1 MIEPEP
7 LLSLHHRT
15 GRFLSVA
22 DIWVEAANEF
32 KKPDRFTLTE
42 VAEKYV
48 VIRRLGARGS
58 RWSRELTPYMVEP
71 QNLLSSRE
79 LSALIFVGPAQSGKT
94 ESLILNWIAHSVI
107 QDPMDMI
114 VYSPTQQAAS
124 DFAIRRVDRMN
135 YWSPALAER
144 LIAGGRTESR
154 KNKRYTSGMILT
166 LGWPTVSELS
176 GKPIGRVALTDYDRM
191 DESIEGEGA
200 AFDLAYM
207 RTTTFG
213 SFAMTLA
220 ESSPSRPIV
229 DPRWTPE
236 TPHQAPPT
244 TGILGLYN
252 RGDRRRW
259 YWPCPGCGRYFE
271 ASFRHLRWE
280 DRANILDAAD
290 TVRMLCPECSFEIP
304 PGARRDMQR
313 RGVWLADGQR
323 IDENGEIV
331 GERPRSRFAS
341 FWLNGVA
348 AGFVSWPDL
357 VMKYLNAEGEWH
369 RSHSEEALR
378 QFFNNDL
385 GEPYRPKAELSQR
398 VPETLHARAVPHT
411 ELHVPPGVRT
421 LVATVDVQKNAFVC
435 QVHGV
440 APGAP
445 YDLYVIDRF
454 TIMKS
459 NRFDEDGDRL
469 WVKPGVHQED
479 WDLLIDEVILRTYP
493 LAEDPARCMMI
504 KLTICDSGGRAGVTT
519 AAYGFYRRVVS
530 KGLGGRFHLLKG
542 EPRANAPR
550 SYISYPDQQG
560 RKDRFAA
567 SRGDVPV
574 LFLNSLIWKDTLHN
588 RLEGSTP
595 GRGMIHF
602 PAWLPLWFF
611 KELCV
616 ERRTPK
622 GWEGTSGVRNEAWDL
637 LYYALGACGSSL
649 LRIEQVDWQ
658 KPPTWADEPD
668 KNPMVVPVVEAR
680 SVELT
685 SPKPKRYDF
694 ARFGEALA

>member
-1 MIEPEP
+1 MEPDFSP
-7 LLSLHHRT
+7 LLRT
-15 GRFLSVA
+15 GKFPTPAEIYVA
-22 DIWVEAANEF
+22 AAGDF
-32 KKPDRFTLTE
+32 KKPDRYSLTDI
-42 VAEKYV
+42 AEKYV

-79 LSALIFVGPAQSGKT
+79 LSALIFAGPAQSGKT

-114 VYSPTQQAAS
+114 VYNPTQQAAS

-166 LGWPTVSELS
+166 LAWPTVTELA
-176 GKPIGRVALTDYDRM
+176 GRPIGRVALTDYDRM
-191 DESIEGEGA
+191 AENIEGEGA

-220 ESSPSRPIV
+220 ESSPSRPVV

-236 TPHQAPPT
+236 SLHQAPPT

-259 YWPCPGCGRYFE
+259 YWPCVGCGEYFE
-271 ASFRHLRWE
+271 GGFRHLRWS
-280 DRANILDAAD
+280 DRHNALDAAD
-290 TVRMLCPECSFEIP
+290 TVRMLCPNCNFEIP
-304 PGARRDMQR
+304 PQARRDMQR

-323 IDENGEIV
+323 IDENGEIQ
-331 GERPRSRFAS
+331 GERMRSRFAS
-341 FWLNGVA
+341 FWLNGAA
-348 AGFVSWPDL
+348 AGFQTWGDL
-357 VMKYLNAEGEWH
+357 VVKYLNAEQEWNNA
-369 RSHSEEALR
+369 RSEEALR
-378 QFFNNDL
+378 QFWNNDL
-385 GEPYRPKAELSQR
+385 GEPYRPKAELTMR
-398 VPETLHARAVPHT
+398 LPETLHARAVAFP
-411 ELHVPPGVRT
+411 ELHVPEGVR
-421 LVATVDVQKNAFVC
+421 LLIATVDVQKNAFVV
-435 QVHGV
+435 QVQGIS
-440 APGAP
+440 PGAP
-445 YDLYVIDRF
+445 FDLTVIDRF

-459 NRFDEDGDRL
+459 NRLDEDGDRHF
-469 WVKPGVHQED
+469 VRPGVHQED

-493 LAEDPARCMMI
+493 LPDGSGRCMTI
-504 KLTICDSGGRAGVTT
+504 KLTVCDSGGRAGVTT
-519 AAYGFYRRVVS
+519 NAYQFHRRIIS
-530 KGLGGRFHLLKG
+530 KGLAGRFHLLKG
-542 EPRANAPR
+542 EPRQNAPR
-550 SYISYPDQQG
+550 CYISYPDQQG

-574 LFLNSLIWKDTLHN
+574 LFLNSLIWKDSLAN

-602 PAWLPLWFF
+602 PHWLPLWFY

-637 LYYALGACGSSL
+637 LYYCLGTCGSSL
-649 LRIEQVDWQ
+649 LRIEQIDWQ
-658 KPPTWADEPD
+658 SPPTWAAEWD
-668 KNPMVVPVVEAR
+668 KNPMVVPLSEAK

-685 SPKPKRYDF
+685 QPKPKRYDF
-694 ARFGEALA
+694 STFGKALA

>member
-1 MIEPEP
+1 M
-7 LLSLHHRT
+7 LSLHRRT
-15 GRFLSVA
+15 GKYSSV
-22 DIWVEAANEF
+22 VELFVDAAREF
-32 KKPDRFTLTE
+32 KKPDRYSLTE

-58 RWSRELTPYMVEP
+58 RWTRELTPYMVEP

-107 QDPMDMI
+107 QDPMDLI

-135 YWSPALAER
+135 YFSPALAER
-144 LIAGGRTESR
+144 LLAGGRNESR

-166 LGWPTVSELS
+166 LAWPTVTELS
-176 GKPIGRVALTDYDRM
+176 GKPIGRVAFTDYDRM
-191 DESIEGEGA
+191 DENIEGEGA
-200 AFDLAYM
+200 PFDLGYM

-220 ESSPSRPIV
+220 ESSPSRPVV

-259 YWPCPGCGRYFE
+259 YWPCVSCGAYFE
-271 ASFRHLRWE
+271 GTFGHLRWE
-280 DRANILDAAD
+280 ERHNPLDAAD
-290 TVRMLCPECSFEIP
+290 TVRMLCPVCSFEIP
-304 PGARRDMQR
+304 PRARREMQG
-313 RGVWLADGQR
+313 RGLWLADGQS
-323 IDENGEIV
+323 IDENGEIQ

-341 FWLNGVA
+341 FWLKGVA
-348 AGFVSWPDL
+348 AGFQTWGDL
-357 VMKYLNAEGEWH
+357 VVKYLNAEGEWN
-369 RSHSEEALR
+369 RSRSEEALR
-378 QFFNNDL
+378 QFWNNDL
-385 GEPYRPKAELSQR
+385 GEPYRPKAQQSMRL
-398 VPETLHARAVPHT
+398 PETLQSRAAPT
-411 ELHVPPGVRT
+411 DEQHVPPGVRM
-421 LVATVDVQKNAFVC
+421 LIAVVDVQKNAFVV
-435 QVHGV
+435 QVHGI
-440 APGAP
+440 APGTP
-445 YDLYVIDRF
+445 YDVIVIDRF
-454 TIMKS
+454 TILKS
-459 NRFDEDGDRL
+459 HRIDEDGDRHF
-469 WVKPGVHQED
+469 VRPGVHQED
-479 WDLLIDEVILRTYP
+479 WDLLIDEVILKTYP
-493 LAEDPARCMMI
+493 LSDGSGRCMTI
-504 KLTICDSGGRAGVTT
+504 KLTTCDSGGRAGVTT
-519 AAYGFYRRVVS
+519 NAYEFYRRIVI
-530 KGLGGRFHLLKG
+530 KGLAGRFHLLKG
-542 EPRANAPR
+542 EPRQTAPR
-550 SYISYPDQQG
+550 CYISYPDQQG

-574 LFLNSLIWKDTLHN
+574 LFLNSLIWKDALAN

-602 PAWLPLWFF
+602 PHWLPLWFY

-637 LYYALGACGSSL
+637 LYYCLGTCGSSL
-649 LRIEQVDWQ
+649 LRVEQIDWQ
-658 KPPTWADEPD
+658 KPPTWAQDWD
-668 KNPMVVPVVEAR
+668 SNPMVVPLGQAK

-685 SPKPKRYDF
+685 APKPKRYDF
-694 ARFGEALA
+694 SSFGKALA